1 MKKLI
6 YKSNLKPEKRP
17 AWLTCIL
24 DITLPAI
31 NGDNVMDG
39 TLEEFEKIRCIIVY
53 DLYLLNVKSEV
64 TAELVADEGDSVIFI
79 KRSGSVL
86 ASIYYQ
92 QDNG

>member
-1 MKKLI
+1 MNQLI

-24 DITLPAI
+24 DITLDSL
-31 NGDNVMDG
+31 NRSN
-39 TLEEFEKIRCIIVY
+39 TLCGSPEEFRDIRHILTD
-53 DLYLLNVKSEV
+53 DLRQLQVKSEA
-64 TAELVADEGDSVIFI
+64 TAELVTDEGDSVIFI